1 MAPLQAELEEDPELR
16 AAAGAHRDRVLGV
29 IEVGVWAGVWG
40 GGVGVGGEVI
50 AELAVVH
57 HRGEDAGLVPG
68 QPVQP
73 VGELLAVEA
82 AQSRLAGV
90 VTTVRV
96 FIEAVGGARGSTV
109 V

>member
-29 IEVGVWAGVWG
+29 VGVWV
-40 GGVGVGGEVI
+40 GGVGIGGKVM

-57 HRGEDAGLVPG
+57 PRGEDAGLVPG

-82 AQSRLAGV
+82 AQSRLGRV
-90 VTTVRV
+90 VATVRV
-96 FIEAVGGARGSTV
+96 FIEAVGGMRGSTV